1 MSKLE
6 QIKEVKRLYLD
17 LIAEHCKQAS
27 QMLSTILSDSQS
39 ETENDRMTNEMNDL
53 IAQAFGAI
61 ANMSTDDYVQAL
73 DFPPVLE
80 ELTSVNAANREVL
93 SNMLTEMLDNN
104 ADEDD
109 VDGGYSMIFLM
120 RYINDICQLHNF
132 VETWLHAM
140 AGYKHITTKEADTL
154 IDELDQQYFN
164 DTAQVI
170 PIINMSGNIVNQAIA
185 AKSEKGQFK

>member
-6 QIKEVKRLYLD
+6 QIKEIKRLYLD

-27 QMLSTILSDSQS
+27 QMLSTILADSQN
-39 ETENDRMTNEMNDL
+39 EAENDKSVNQMDDL
-53 IAQAFGAI
+53 IEQAFEAI
-61 ANMSTDDYVQAL
+61 ANMSNDECVQAL

-80 ELTSVNAANREVL
+80 ELTSVNAANREIL

-185 AKSEKGQFK
+185 AKSEKG

>member
-27 QMLSTILSDSQS
+27 QMLSTILSDGQS
-39 ETENDRMTNEMNDL
+39 EANGEKVANQMDDL
-53 IAQAFGAI
+53 IEQAFEAI
-61 ANMSTDDYVQAL
+61 ANMSDDKRVQAL

-80 ELTSVNAANREVL
+80 ELTVTNAANRDVL
-93 SNMLTEMLDNN
+93 SGMLTSMLDNN
-104 ADEDD
+104 ANPDEEDS
-109 VDGGYSMIFLM
+109 GYTMIFLM
-120 RYINDICQLHNF
+120 RYISDICQLHNF
-132 VETWLHAM
+132 VETWLRAM
-140 AGYKHITTKEADTL
+140 AGYKHVTTKEVDTL

-164 DTAQVI
+164 DVANVI

-185 AKSEKGQFK
+185 AKSEKG

>member
-39 ETENDRMTNEMNDL
+39 EAENDRMTDEMNDL
-53 IAQAFGAI
+53 IAQAFEAI

-80 ELTSVNAANREVL
+80 ELTSVNAANREIL
-93 SNMLTEMLDNN
+93 SSMLTEMLDNN

-109 VDGGYSMIFLM
+109 VGGGYSMIFLM
-120 RYINDICQLHNF
+120 RYISDICQLHNF
-132 VETWLHAM
+132 VETWLHSM
-140 AGYKHITTKEADTL
+140 VGYKHITTKEADTL

-185 AKSEKGQFK
+185 AKSEKG